1 MDRLWQSLGHLPIC
15 SMGSIMHQ
23 QCQRV
28 YEGLCDYA
36 TTVQEQVQKKE
47 TNSTFHQLSIINMMI
62 FQDSILTIQSQ
73 GEMHNAVFTQEKEY
87 KDSIQTIQSQGEMHN
102 AVFTQE
108 KEYKS

>member
-1 MDRLWQSLGHLPIC
+1 
-15 SMGSIMHQ
+15 
-23 QCQRV
+23 
-28 YEGLCDYA
+28 
-36 TTVQEQVQKKE
+36 
-47 TNSTFHQLSIINMMI
+47 MMI